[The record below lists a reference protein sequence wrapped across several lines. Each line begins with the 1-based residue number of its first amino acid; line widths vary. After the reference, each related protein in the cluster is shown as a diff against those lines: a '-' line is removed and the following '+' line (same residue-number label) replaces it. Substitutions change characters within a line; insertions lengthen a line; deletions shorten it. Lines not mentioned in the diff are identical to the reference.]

1 MVKTK
6 KIKTRIKGWLIV
18 KIAQLRKE
26 NKKLKIKVEEFV
38 LKEQDYIDEL
48 NRLKSEVRG
57 LKLENERLEKDA
69 RNNIKEK

>member
-26 NKKLKIKVEEFV
+26 NKRLKTKVEEFV

-48 NRLKSEVRG
+48 NRLRSEIRG

>member
-26 NKKLKIKVEEFV
+26 NKIKIRK
-38 LKEQDYIDEL
+38 
-48 NRLKSEVRG
+48 
-57 LKLENERLEKDA
+57 
-69 RNNIKEK
+69 

>member
-26 NKKLKIKVEEFV
+26 NKRLKTKVEEFV

-48 NRLKSEVRG
+48 NRLKSEIRG

>member
-26 NKKLKIKVEEFV
+26 NKRLKTKVEEFV

-48 NRLKSEVRG
+48 NRLKSKIRG

>member
-26 NKKLKIKVEEFV
+26 NKRLKAKVEEFV

-48 NRLKSEVRG
+48 NRLKSKIRG

>member
-26 NKKLKIKVEEFV
+26 NKKLKTKVEEFV

-48 NRLKSEVRG
+48 NRLRSEIRG

>member
-26 NKKLKIKVEEFV
+26 NKKFKTKVEEFV

-48 NRLKSEVRG
+48 NRLKSEIRG

>member
-26 NKKLKIKVEEFV
+26 NKKLKTKVEEFV

-48 NRLKSEVRG
+48 NRLKSKIRG